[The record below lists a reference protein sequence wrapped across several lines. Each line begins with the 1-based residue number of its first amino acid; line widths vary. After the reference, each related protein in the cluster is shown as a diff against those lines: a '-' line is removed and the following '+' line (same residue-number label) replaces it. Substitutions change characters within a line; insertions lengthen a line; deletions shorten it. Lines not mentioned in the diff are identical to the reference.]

1 MCWPVYW
8 RWPLINYYLH
18 MHNMKYLI
26 IALLFLSFAVNAQES
41 KQFVIE
47 GKVKKPLTITL
58 DNLSAYKSVSLD
70 SMTIF
75 NHLMQRK
82 SSIKNIKGVLLKD
95 ILAKVEIDAASPK
108 TLSEY
113 FLVLT
118 ATDNYKVLYS
128 WNEIFNSPTGNQI
141 LVLTGYDTDPAKA
154 EKGNIAIITPS
165 DFATGRRFVKGLSK
179 ISILQVN

>member
-1 MCWPVYW
+1 
-8 RWPLINYYLH
+8 
-18 MHNMKYLI
+18 MKYTI
-26 IALLFLSFAVNAQES
+26 IALLFLAFSAKAQES
-41 KQFVIE
+41 KQFTIE
-47 GKVKKPLTITL
+47 GKVKTPLTVTL
-58 DNLSAYKSVSLD
+58 DNLSAYKSVNLD

-113 FLVLT
+113 YLVFT
-118 ATDNYKVLYS
+118 ATDNYKVVYS
-128 WNEIFNSPTGNQI
+128 WNEIFNSSTGDQI
-141 LVLTGYDTDPAKA
+141 LVLKSYDTDPSKA
-154 EKGNIAIITPS
+154 EKGNIAIITPT

>member
-1 MCWPVYW
+1 
-8 RWPLINYYLH
+8 
-18 MHNMKYLI
+18 MKYLI
-26 IALLFLSFAVNAQES
+26 IALLFLSVTASAQES
-41 KQFVIE
+41 RQFTIE

-58 DNLSAYKSVSLD
+58 NNLSAYKSVNLD

-82 SSIKNIKGVLLKD
+82 GSIKNIKGVLLKD
-95 ILAKVEIDAASPK
+95 ILANVEIDAASPK

-113 FLVLT
+113 YLVFT
-118 ATDNYKVLYS
+118 ATDNYKVVYS
-128 WNEIFNSPTGNQI
+128 WNEIFNSPTGNQV
-141 LVLTGYDTDPAKA
+141 LVLTGYDTNPTKA

-165 DFATGRRFVKGLSK
+165 DFATGRRFVKGLNK

>member
-1 MCWPVYW
+1 
-8 RWPLINYYLH
+8 
-18 MHNMKYLI
+18 MKYLI
-26 IALLFLSFAVNAQES
+26 IAILFLSFAANAQES
-41 KQFVIE
+41 KQFIIE

-58 DNLSAYKSVSLD
+58 DNLSTYKSVSLD

-108 TLSEY
+108 ALSEY
-113 FLVLT
+113 YLVFT
-118 ATDNYKVLYS
+118 ATDHYKVVYS
-128 WNEIFNSPTGNQI
+128 WNEIFNSPTGNQ
-141 LVLTGYDTDPAKA
+141 LMVLSSYDTDPVKT

>member
-1 MCWPVYW
+1 
-8 RWPLINYYLH
+8 
-18 MHNMKYLI
+18 MHNIKYLI
-26 IALLFLSFAVNAQES
+26 IALLFLNVAVNAQES

-47 GKVKKPLTITL
+47 GKIKAPLTVTL
-58 DNLSAYKSVSLD
+58 NNLSAYKFVNLD

-82 SSIKNIKGVLLKD
+82 GSIKNIKGVLLKD

-113 FLVLT
+113 YLVFT
-118 ATDNYKVLYS
+118 ATDNYKVVYS
-128 WNEIFNSPTGNQI
+128 WNEIFNSPIGNQLMI
-141 LVLTGYDTDPAKA
+141 LTGYDTDPNKA
-154 EKGNIAIITPS
+154 GKGNIAVITPG

>member
-1 MCWPVYW
+1 
-8 RWPLINYYLH
+8 
-18 MHNMKYLI
+18 MKYLF
-26 IALLFLSFAVNAQES
+26 IAVLFLSFVANAQES
-41 KQFVIE
+41 KQFIIE

-58 DNLSAYKSVSLD
+58 DNLSTYKSVNLD

-82 SSIKNIKGVLLKD
+82 NSIKNIKGVLLKD
-95 ILAKVEIDAASPK
+95 ILAKVEIDAVSPK

-113 FLVLT
+113 YLVFT
-118 ATDNYKVLYS
+118 ATDNYKVVYS
-128 WNEIFNSPTGNQI
+128 WNEIFNSPTGNQ
-141 LVLTGYDTDPAKA
+141 LMVLSNYDTDPVKT

>member
-1 MCWPVYW
+1 
-8 RWPLINYYLH
+8 
-18 MHNMKYLI
+18 MKYFI
-26 IALLFLSFAVNAQES
+26 IVLLFLSFAANAQES
-41 KQFVIE
+41 KQFVIG
-47 GKVKKPLTITL
+47 GKVKTPLTITL
-58 DNLSAYKSVSLD
+58 NNLSAYKSVSLD
-70 SMTIF
+70 SMKIF

-113 FLVLT
+113 YLVFT
-118 ATDNYKVLYS
+118 ASDNYKVVYS
-128 WNEIFNSPTGNQI
+128 WNEIFNSPTGNQ
-141 LVLTGYDTDPAKA
+141 LMVLINYDAVPAKA

>member
-1 MCWPVYW
+1 
-8 RWPLINYYLH
+8 
-18 MHNMKYLI
+18 MHNMKYTI
-26 IALLFLSFAVNAQES
+26 IALLFLAFSAKAQES
-41 KQFVIE
+41 KQFTIE
-47 GKVKKPLTITL
+47 GKVKTPLTVTL
-58 DNLSAYKSVSLD
+58 DNLSAYKSVNLD

-113 FLVLT
+113 YLVFT
-118 ATDNYKVLYS
+118 ATDNYKVVYS
-128 WNEIFNSPTGNQI
+128 WNEIFNSSTGDQI
-141 LVLTGYDTDPAKA
+141 LVLKSYDTDPSKA
-154 EKGNIAIITPS
+154 EKGNIAIITPT

>member
-1 MCWPVYW
+1 
-8 RWPLINYYLH
+8 
-18 MHNMKYLI
+18 MHNMKYTI
-26 IALLFLSFAVNAQES
+26 IALLFLAFSAKAQES
-41 KQFVIE
+41 KQFTIE
-47 GKVKKPLTITL
+47 GKVKTPLTVTL
-58 DNLSAYKSVSLD
+58 DNLSTYKSVNLD
-70 SMTIF
+70 SMAIF

-113 FLVLT
+113 YLVFT
-118 ATDNYKVLYS
+118 ATDNYKVVYS
-128 WNEIFNSPTGNQI
+128 WNEIFNSSTGNQV
-141 LVLTGYDTDPAKA
+141 LVLKSYDTDPSKA
-154 EKGNIAIITPS
+154 EKGNIAIITPT

>member
-1 MCWPVYW
+1 MYW
-8 RWPLINYYLH
+8 RWLLINYYLH

-47 GKVKKPLTITL
+47 GKVKAPLTVTL
-58 DNLSAYKSVSLD
+58 DNLSTYKSVSLD

-113 FLVLT
+113 YLVFT
-118 ATDNYKVLYS
+118 ATDNYKVVYS
-128 WNEIFNSPTGNQI
+128 WNEIFNSPTGNQV
-141 LVLTGYDTDPAKA
+141 LVLTGYDANPTKA
-154 EKGNIAIITPS
+154 EKGSIAIITPS

>member
-1 MCWPVYW
+1 
-8 RWPLINYYLH
+8 
-18 MHNMKYLI
+18 MHNMKYII
-26 IALLFLSFAVNAQES
+26 IALLFLGFTAKAQES

-47 GKVKKPLTITL
+47 GKVKAPLTITL
-58 DNLSAYKSVSLD
+58 DNLSTYKSVSLD

-113 FLVLT
+113 YLVFT
-118 ATDNYKVLYS
+118 ATDNYKVVYS
-128 WNEIFNSPTGNQI
+128 WNEIFNSPTGNQV
-141 LVLTGYDTDPAKA
+141 LVLVSYDTNPAKA
-154 EKGNIAIITPS
+154 EKGNIAIITPG

>member
-1 MCWPVYW
+1 
-8 RWPLINYYLH
+8 
-18 MHNMKYLI
+18 MKYLI
-26 IALLFLSFAVNAQES
+26 IAVLFLSFAANAQES
-41 KQFVIE
+41 KQFIIE

-58 DNLSAYKSVSLD
+58 DNLSTYKSVSLD

-82 SSIKNIKGVLLKD
+82 NSIKNIKGVLLKD

-113 FLVLT
+113 YLVFT
-118 ATDNYKVLYS
+118 ATDNYKVVYS
-128 WNEIFNSPTGNQI
+128 WNEIFNSPTGNQ
-141 LVLTGYDTDPAKA
+141 LMVLSNYDTDPVKT

>member
-1 MCWPVYW
+1 
-8 RWPLINYYLH
+8 

-26 IALLFLSFAVNAQES
+26 IVLLLLSITASAQES

-47 GKVKKPLTITL
+47 GKVKKPLTVTL

-82 SSIKNIKGVLLKD
+82 SSIKNIKGVLLKE
-95 ILAKVEIDAASPK
+95 ILTKVEIDAASPK
-108 TLSEY
+108 ILSEY
-113 FLVLT
+113 YFVFT
-118 ATDNYKVLYS
+118 ATDHYKVVYS
-128 WNEIFNSPTGNQI
+128 WNEIFNSPTGNQ
-141 LVLTGYDTDPAKA
+141 LMVLKSYDTDSAKP

>member
-1 MCWPVYW
+1 
-8 RWPLINYYLH
+8 

-26 IALLFLSFAVNAQES
+26 IAVLFLSFAANAQES
-41 KQFVIE
+41 KQFIIE

-58 DNLSAYKSVSLD
+58 DNLSTYKSVSLD

-82 SSIKNIKGVLLKD
+82 NSIKNIKGVLLKD

-113 FLVLT
+113 YLVFT
-118 ATDNYKVLYS
+118 ATDNYKVVYS
-128 WNEIFNSPTGNQI
+128 WNEIFNSPTGNQ
-141 LVLTGYDTDPAKA
+141 LMVLSNYDTDPVKT

>member
-1 MCWPVYW
+1 MYW
-8 RWPLINYYLH
+8 HWLLINYYLH
-18 MHNMKYLI
+18 MHNMKYTL
-26 IALLFLSFAVNAQES
+26 IALLFLAFTAKAQES
-41 KQFVIE
+41 KQFIIE
-47 GKVKKPLTITL
+47 GKVKTPLTITL
-58 DNLSAYKSVSLD
+58 DNLSAYKTVRLD

-75 NHLMQRK
+75 NHLLQRK

-113 FLVLT
+113 YLVFT
-118 ATDNYKVLYS
+118 ATDNYKVVYS

-141 LVLTGYDTDPAKA
+141 LVLQDYDADPAKA

>member
-1 MCWPVYW
+1 MSWPVYW
-8 RWPLINYYLH
+8 HWPPINYSLH
-18 MHNMKYLI
+18 MHNMKFLI
-26 IALLFLSFAVNAQES
+26 IGLLFLSFAVNAQES
-41 KQFVIE
+41 KQFTIE
-47 GKVKKPLTITL
+47 GRIKAPLTVTL
-58 DNLSAYKSVSLD
+58 DNLSTYKSVNLD

-113 FLVLT
+113 YLVFT
-118 ATDNYKVLYS
+118 ATDNYKVVYS
-128 WNEIFNSPTGNQI
+128 WNEIFNSPTGNQ
-141 LVLTGYDTDPAKA
+141 LMVLTGYEANPAKA
-154 EKGNIAIITPS
+154 EKGDIAVITPS

-179 ISILQVN
+179 ISILKVN